1 MPRLNFTVVEG
12 GAFEAWPK
20 GDYNVRITK
29 IDQKTSK
36 ENNHPQLVFSLVPI
50 DGPYEGK
57 KANWLVTLA
66 PNAGFDLPQI
76 LEAAIPGE
84 YDAVQA
90 EADDKGNK
98 RVNVDFDSDALID
111 RVITVANSPR
121 DYQGR
126 DVNNFSKPRAYVP
139 EGAEQPQ
146 EQGGFEGAASGT
158 QAAQTEQPQ
167 QERTARR
174 RAQGG

>member
-139 EGAEQPQ
+139 EGAEQSQGESLQSGDLSAPQ
-146 EQGGFEGAASGT
+146 G
-158 QAAQTEQPQ
+158 TEQPQ

>member
-1 MPRLNFTVVEG
+1 MPRLNFTVQEG
-12 GAFEAWPK
+12 GAFECWPK

-36 ENNHPQLVFSLVPI
+36 ENNHPQLVFSLVPV

-66 PNAGFDLPQI
+66 PTAGFDLPAI

-84 YDAVQA
+84 YDAIQA
-90 EADDKGNK
+90 PPDDKGNK
-98 RVNVDFDSDALID
+98 RVSLDFDSDLLID
-111 RVITVANSPR
+111 RVITVANAPR

-126 DVNNFSKPRAYVP
+126 DVNNFSRPRAYSTDNEAP
-139 EGAEQPQ
+139 A
-146 EQGGFEGAASGT
+146 QGGHGQRSAQQDLEPT
-158 QAAQTEQPQ
+158 QDSAP

-174 RAQGG
+174 RAQG